1 MSKDLADKPF
11 RITDYLPRIRVGQV
25 GEAGWEQD
33 FSGTYANSAA
43 YATLS
48 STPQGGAWVF
58 ASEIDIAG
66 WTKEGLTAFFAQIGQ
81 QRSSPYFSTYA
92 NPTGAAGA
100 VIQDVVI
107 LTDVPLSDA
116 ETTGVF
122 AGFPN
127 SPSDWMTVKYAKGT
141 QRVQTSTAPVNL
153 TENDSWA
160 YGSNDPTASGT
171 LYVYRYVIVAVPLP
185 SALTATVDFPTIRL
199 VAEGIATEEPEFVY
213 LTRLRRSYEL
223 RENG

>member
-1 MSKDLADKPF
+1 MSKSLADKPF
-11 RITDYLPRIRVGQV
+11 RIADYFPLIRVYQT
-25 GEAGWEQD
+25 GEGAWEQQMA
-33 FSGTYANSAA
+33 GTNVAA
-43 YATLS
+43 YTNLG
-48 STPQGGAWVF
+48 STPQSGLWLYE
-58 ASEIDIAG
+58 SEIDIAG
-66 WTKEGLTAFFAQIGQ
+66 WTKEGLTAFFSQIGQ
-81 QRSSPYFSTYA
+81 QRETPYFSDYV
-92 NPTGAAGA
+92 NPTGAAGV
-100 VIQDVVI
+100 VIQDIVI

-122 AGFPN
+122 AGFPR
-127 SPSDWMTVKYAKGT
+127 SPSDWMTIKYAKGT
-141 QRVQTSTAPVNL
+141 QRVQTSTAPQNL

-171 LYVYRYVIVAVPLP
+171 LYAYRYVNIQAPLP
-185 SALTATVDFPTIRL
+185 VASANVDFPTLRL